1 MRKKLIILLILL
13 FIFSVV
19 GFISLGGQIR
29 DALSPKVTVIEISD
43 ELYGNKYYTKIPIGA
58 VKTDGKNIFVY
69 SVAQTDIYSDRLSWE
84 LSLCNNRFRQTDFR
98 RREGCGG
105 VRFVFI
111 NLQYP
116 NLLSRMRN
124 KNVSATADFLFLP
137 ANLHEIIQILP
148 N

>member
-69 SVAQTDIYSDRLSWE
+69 SVAQTDKYPEKSNIAVRCPIVILE
-84 LSLCNNRFRQTDFR
+84 QTDS
-98 RREGCGG
+98 C
-105 VRFVFI
+105 V
-111 NLQYP
+111 Y
-116 NLLSRMRN
+116 
-124 KNVSATADFLFLP
+124 
-137 ANLHEIIQILP
+137 IQIGYLGNYRSVIIDSDKP
-148 N
+148 ISDGERVVVEERV

>member
-1 MRKKLIILLILL
+1 MRKKLIIALMLL

-69 SVAQTDIYSDRLSWE
+69 SVAQTDKYPEKSNIAVRCPIVILE
-84 LSLCNNRFRQTDFR
+84 QTDS
-98 RREGCGG
+98 C
-105 VRFVFI
+105 V
-111 NLQYP
+111 Y
-116 NLLSRMRN
+116 
-124 KNVSATADFLFLP
+124 
-137 ANLHEIIQILP
+137 IQIGYLGNYRSVIIDSDKP
-148 N
+148 ISDGERVVVVE

>member
-69 SVAQTDIYSDRLSWE
+69 SVAQTDKYPEKSNIAVRCPIVILE
-84 LSLCNNRFRQTDFR
+84 QTDS
-98 RREGCGG
+98 C
-105 VRFVFI
+105 V
-111 NLQYP
+111 Y
-116 NLLSRMRN
+116 
-124 KNVSATADFLFLP
+124 
-137 ANLHEIIQILP
+137 IQIGYLGNYRSVIIDSDKP
-148 N
+148 ISDGERVVVE

>member
-19 GFISLGGQIR
+19 GSISLGGQIR

-69 SVAQTDIYSDRLSWE
+69 SVAQTDKYPEKSNIAVRCPIVILE
-84 LSLCNNRFRQTDFR
+84 QTDS
-98 RREGCGG
+98 C
-105 VRFVFI
+105 V
-111 NLQYP
+111 Y
-116 NLLSRMRN
+116 
-124 KNVSATADFLFLP
+124 
-137 ANLHEIIQILP
+137 IQIGYLGNYRYVITDSDKP
-148 N
+148 VSDGERVVVEERV